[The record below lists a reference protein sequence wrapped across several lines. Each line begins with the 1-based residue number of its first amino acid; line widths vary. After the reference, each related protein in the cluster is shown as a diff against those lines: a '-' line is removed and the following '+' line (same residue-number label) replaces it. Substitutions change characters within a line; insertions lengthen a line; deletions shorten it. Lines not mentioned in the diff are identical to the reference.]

1 MGRPLELKLFSVGFN
16 ISAALIIQITSGV
29 ILSWSYSNNINIAFS
44 STYIYPIN
52 SEILYIVKSTHI
64 VLTSLIFLLIYIH
77 IFKVMYFNIIIN
89 SSIIV
94 WAIGYV
100 ILFAII
106 VVGFLG
112 YILPN
117 SQMSYWGLTVFSNI
131 LSTIPIIG
139 TKLIYWI
146 WNAEFINE
154 KTLQKIH
161 SLHIVLPLLT
171 IQIIILHIIYLH
183 HFISS
188 DTLERF
194 VFNIE
199 RDGFLGIFY

>member
-1 MGRPLELKLFSVGFN
+1 MKLFSVGFN